1 MSYQSRASPPYL
13 SSLGHWETRAQT
25 PSLASSCISTESREQ
40 GREAKR
46 MREQRLINDSDS
58 KQHASPLWSLLL
70 ASAAPVTLLFSVSVG
85 NKTLW
90 QSVFLVSTR
99 QHTERE
105 NIFDPNF
112 CDHSLAQGVRRRDRP
127 GLAAM
132 AWGMMKWTRSFI
144 FSLFPC
150 SWLSFYQHCLNTVW
164 LTENSVSKYWHNV
177 KISHLLFAEIDNNRS
192 FLKLVTE
199 IKQSSKTPISF
210 QARKKQLELA
220 ASQGGM
226 WCRSEAVRGPEVT
239 SRPSAPHCG
248 HSENLTSDPRHPN
261 TGPWPGDIRPGHASL
276 WKS

>member
-1 MSYQSRASPPYL
+1 MSS
-13 SSLGHWETRAQT
+13 W
-25 PSLASSCISTESREQ
+25 LAHS
-40 GREAKR
+40 
-46 MREQRLINDSDS
+46 
-58 KQHASPLWSLLL
+58 
-70 ASAAPVTLLFSVSVG
+70 
-85 NKTLW
+85 
-90 QSVFLVSTR
+90 STR
-99 QHTERE
+99 HEKYFWPKFLWPQPGTGGETQR
-105 NIFDPNF
+105 
-112 CDHSLAQGVRRRDRP
+112 QP

-226 WCRSEAVRGPEVT
+226 WCRSEAVRGPEVS
-239 SRPSAPHCG
+239 SRPSAPPCG